1 MNRKELSGF
10 KIFLIIAG
18 VIFVLIVIISASE
31 NTLPNTTSQS
41 GMLDTNIQANGVPTS
56 GMIAAGP
63 SVIPTVLTD
72 QEYIIQ
78 LNNNVIPFIHEV
90 GVMMNNVST
99 YIANKDYSNAVISI
113 RQVQIELKTTKQE
126 LDKFSNQV
134 PVDMSQ
140 VNDLVN
146 KWVDTNLR
154 GCNLSISGINNM
166 DVATLQE
173 ADNLFATA
181 TGYIEQATALINQWS
196 NNNHF

>member
-113 RQVQIELKTTKQE
+113 RQVQYDIQK
-126 LDKFSNQV
+126 
-134 PVDMSQ
+134 
-140 VNDLVN
+140 N
-146 KWVDTNLR
+146 KD
-154 GCNLSISGINNM
+154 SILLINNIPKWL
-166 DVATLQE
+166 VYRNTRHL
-173 ADNLFATA
+173 
-181 TGYIEQATALINQWS
+181 
-196 NNNHF
+196 